1 MRENRERELIQGA
14 EGLTH
19 GGGHWEGGWRSFQNS
34 VLVEEE
40 EGVSLRDPLWTCA
53 EVGVLREQ
61 AYWRNCKRWGH
72 SDVV

>member
-1 MRENRERELIQGA
+1 M
-14 EGLTH
+14 
-19 GGGHWEGGWRSFQNS
+19 GGHWEGGWRSFQNS